1 MSIDFEGS
9 ILPIVVR
16 VPGGH
21 VELLGTGTVLSRNVV
36 LTCAHIFDHM
46 RSHDGALRAPKATAV
61 LPKWICV
68 LVAGKPQSPTGIGIE
83 AALDLCCLHF
93 PDLPGAVPLRIA
105 RTTHLQGLKVVA
117 VGYVSDPKGLRR
129 GLTDGLKVIHELQ
142 AEQSAWLQ
150 FGQLYGGV
158 PRGFSGGPVI
168 VRTKTGWRVLGL
180 LQLGGERSTASR
192 FIASDPVLS
201 FLVEHGVVLEAEEL
215 RAGFFTEE
223 TGAIAPRSPMEIKNS
238 IVIKSSTVAGDVT
251 NNVTAL
257 APRSQIDENAWHRL
271 ELLLAVKSNGKHAAK
286 VARLR
291 ELVDRG
297 QIDAAGA
304 VWRELRGKLAG
315 ISAAG
320 PLIAMLENLFSKG
333 LRP

>member
-9 ILPIVVR
+9 ILPIVR
-16 VPGGH
+16 RGPAGH

-36 LTCAHIFDHM
+36 LTCTHIFDN
-46 RSHDGALRAPKATAV
+46 GPPQAGIV
-61 LPKWICV
+61 LPPKPVTVLPSWICA
-68 LVAGKPQSPTGIGIE
+68 LAAGKPHSPARIIDAG
-83 AALDLCCLHF
+83 LDLCCLHF
-93 PDLPGAVPLRIA
+93 PDLPGAVPLGMA
-105 RTTHLQGLKVVA
+105 RTSHVQGLEVA
-117 VGYVSDPKGLRR
+117 AAGYVSGPKGPLR
-129 GLTDGLKVIHELQ
+129 GLADRLKVIHELQ

-168 VRTKTGWRVLGL
+168 VRTKSGWKILGM
-180 LQLGGERSTASR
+180 LQLGQEQSTSSR

-201 FLVEHGVVLEAEEL
+201 LLAEHGLQIEAEEL
-215 RAGFFTEE
+215 KAGSIARKTRAL
-223 TGAIAPRSPMEIKNS
+223 ASRSHMEIKNS
-238 IVIKSSTVAGDVT
+238 IVIKSSTVAGDVS
-251 NNVTAL
+251 NNVTAP
-257 APRSQIDENAWHRL
+257 AHRPQIDENAWHRL
-271 ELLLAVKSNGKHAAK
+271 EFLLAGKSNGKDAAK

-291 ELVDRG
+291 ELADRG

-315 ISAAG
+315 ISEAG

-333 LRP
+333 SRP